1 MEDSPNQDPP
11 NQEPRPVEPKPPP
24 KKKKRKNVR
33 KSGRVKETEYSRLTP
48 EQKEKHKQTRR
59 NKHGVAYVLP
69 GKTKQ
74 RRKKQALTKC
84 TPEVIKILSQCFL
97 IGSDVVIA
105 TAMAGIHKQTFYDWM
120 RIAQQKEYHPNKEAC
135 IKFRNTMLEHVA
147 KCSMKD
153 LNTIDKFAVG
163 RDRVYERYPPGYVNI
178 ETGED
183 LGGQIR
189 LDDEGKPIVIKTG
202 IVPDWKAA
210 AWRLGKRA
218 PSVWGDSAAGSVFA
232 DVTGEVNRET
242 GEGGS
247 GVTLNIQFVKSERKD
262 DDYFGGIFGEG
273 INDKD
278 NAKPKTIPKGDSQ
291 KNN

>member
-1 MEDSPNQDPP
+1 MENES
-11 NQEPRPVEPKPPP
+11 NQEPKPSGALPPP
-24 KKKKRKNVR
+24 KKKKRKYVR
-33 KSGRVKETEYSRLTP
+33 KKKQKSYKRTP
-48 EQKEKHKQTRR
+48 EQKERDKIK
-59 NKHGVAYVLP
+59 
-69 GKTKQ
+69 
-74 RRKKQALTKC
+74 RRKTQGSAFVLVDRKKEKIEC

-105 TAMAGIHKQTFYDWM
+105 TAMAGISKNTFYRWM
-120 RIAQQKEYHPNKEAC
+120 KVAQQKEPHPNKEAC

-163 RDRVYERYPPGYVNI
+163 RDRIYERYPVGYVNI

-183 LGGQIR
+183 LGGQIKR
-189 LDDEGKPIVIKTG
+189 DDEGKPIVLQAAIS
-202 IVPDWKAA
+202 PDWKAA

-262 DDYFGGIFGEG
+262 EHYFGGIFGEG
-273 INDKD
+273 INDKT
-278 NAKPKTIPKGDSQ
+278 NTRPKTIAKGDSQ
-291 KNN
+291 KTN